1 MDLLNSECSDIDLDL
16 DLDFAEEIARQMQDC
31 EASVLVCIPQM
42 VDTMK
47 KVAEMCPSIRRM
59 VVLGSSEGFVAI
71 ADMFKD
77 SGDLFNDN
85 IQVIQSINLQKIRMY
100 LIVFFKNRLM
110 LKKTHSF
117 CPIQGKW

>member
-100 LIVFFKNRLM
+100 LIVFF
-110 LKKTHSF
+110 
-117 CPIQGKW
+117 